1 MYRENAL
8 KKRLIAGERV
18 NGCWLHLDSP
28 IAAEILALAG
38 FDSFVIDHEHGPGEL
53 IGAVRLMQAMSATP
67 ASPIMR
73 VPWNDPVMLKRALD
87 TGVEGVMVPSVN
99 SAAEAAA
106 VVTACR
112 YPPHGARGAAYG
124 LTRAADYGLSSA
136 EYVGTAHENLLIICQ
151 IETREAVA
159 AAADI
164 AAVDGVDMLFIGPFD
179 LSGSMGR
186 LAQFDDP
193 DFLTLRTEAEAAVK
207 ASGKLLGGI
216 PVAGDMPPEMTK
228 RGYDFIVS
236 GSDVLLLRDAAVAHL
251 KALAGDDRPPRAFP
265 TPM

>member
-1 MYRENAL
+1 MYRENVF
-8 KKRLIAGERV
+8 KKRLIDGAGA

-38 FDSFVIDHEHGPGEL
+38 FDSFIIDHEHGPGDL
-53 IGAVRLMQAMSATP
+53 VGAIRLMQAISATS

-73 VPWNDPVMLKRALD
+73 VPWNDPVMLKQALD
-87 TGVEGVMVPSVN
+87 IGVEGVMIPSVN
-99 SAAEAAA
+99 SATEAAA
-106 VVTACR
+106 VVAACR
-112 YPPHGARGAAYG
+112 YPPRGSRGAAYG

-136 EYVGTAHENLLIICQ
+136 KYVETAHDNLLVICQ
-151 IETREAVA
+151 IETRAAVA
-159 AAADI
+159 AAAEI
-164 AAVDGVDMLFIGPFD
+164 ASVDGIDMLFIGPFD
-179 LSGSMGR
+179 LSGDMGR

-193 DFLTLRTEAEAAVK
+193 EFLALRKKAETETK

-216 PVAGDMPPEMTK
+216 PVAGDMPPDMLK
-228 RGYDFIVS
+228 RGYDYIVS

-251 KALAGDDRPPRAFP
+251 KALRGEVGPTGVFP

>member
-1 MYRENAL
+1 MLRENAF
-8 KKRLIAGERV
+8 KKRLIAGERG

-38 FDSFVIDHEHGPGEL
+38 FESFIIDHEHGPGEL
-53 IGAVRLMQAMSATP
+53 TGAVRLMQAISATP

-87 TGVEGVMVPSVN
+87 IGVEGVMIPSVS
-99 SAAEAAA
+99 SADEARAA
-106 VVTACR
+106 VAACR
-112 YPPHGARGAAYG
+112 YPPRGTRGAAYG
-124 LTRAADYGLSSA
+124 LTRAADYGLSSQ
-136 EYVGTAHENLLIICQ
+136 EYVETAHENLLIICQ
-151 IETREAVA
+151 IETRQAVA
-159 AAADI
+159 AAAEI

-179 LSGSMGR
+179 LSGDMGR

-193 DFLTLRTEAEAAVK
+193 EFLTLRGEAEAATR

-216 PVAGDMPPEMTK
+216 PVAADMPPDLAK

-236 GSDVLLLRDAAVAHL
+236 GSDVLLLRDAAVAQL
-251 KALAGDDRPPRAFP
+251 AALAGDTDAPAAFP

>member
-8 KKRLIAGERV
+8 KKHLAAGARA

-38 FDSFVIDHEHGPGEL
+38 FDSFIIDHEHGPGDL
-53 IGAVRLMQAMSATP
+53 IGATRLMQAISATP

-73 VPWNDPVMLKRALD
+73 VPWNDAVMLKRALD
-87 TGVEGVMVPSVN
+87 IGVEGVMIPSVN
-99 SAAEAAA
+99 SAAEAEAA
-106 VVTACR
+106 VAACR
-112 YPPHGARGAAYG
+112 YPPRGSRGAAYG
-124 LTRAADYGLSSA
+124 LTRAADYGLSSRD
-136 EYVGTAHENLLIICQ
+136 YVDTAHDNLLIICQ

-159 AAADI
+159 AAAEI
-164 AAVDGVDMLFIGPFD
+164 AAVDGVDTLFIGPFD
-179 LSGSMGR
+179 LSGDMGR

-193 DFLTLRTEAEAAVK
+193 EFLALRGDIEAAVT

-216 PVAGDMPPEMTK
+216 PVAGDLPPDLAR
-228 RGYDFIVS
+228 RGYNYIVS

-251 KALAGDDRPPRAFP
+251 KALAGDGATPGAFP